1 MGAAASPVTAPVAV
15 ITGTT
20 HGIGAVT
27 ARELARAGLHVV
39 MLVRDLPA
47 GMVQARAIAQAIP
60 GAAPEVIH
68 CDLASLASVAAA
80 ARQVLDAHP
89 VLSLLINNA
98 GRVTLQRQL
107 SVEGYELTF
116 ATNHLGPFLLTEL
129 LRPAMAAGTRVVSV
143 ASCVH
148 AKGKSDF
155 DLVPGATGRYSAQA
169 AYARSKL
176 ANVMHTLAL
185 ARRVG
190 AAGPT
195 VNCLHPGVVAS
206 NLLPRW
212 LQIIKPWITPVTFD
226 NERGARSSL
235 HVALHPDFAFRS
247 GCYVDEYQQV
257 VAPAAL
263 AGDVQQQERLWALS
277 TQWLSPFLPT
287 P

>member
-1 MGAAASPVTAPVAV
+1 MSLQSTGVAAPVAV

-27 ARELARAGLHVV
+27 ARELARAGFTVV
-39 MLVRDLPA
+39 MLVRDIDA
-47 GMVQARAIAQAIP
+47 GHRQARLISSAVA
-60 GAAPEVIH
+60 GACIEVIP
-68 CDLASLASVAAA
+68 CDLSSLASVSEAAA
-80 ARQVLDAHP
+80 QVRQRYAALT
-89 VLSLLINNA
+89 LLINNA
-98 GRVTLQRQL
+98 GRVTLSRQL

-129 LRPAMAAGTRVVSV
+129 LRPAMASGTRIVSV

-148 AKGKSDF
+148 VKGKADF
-155 DLVPGATGRYSAQA
+155 ERVPQAQGPYSAQA

-185 ARRVG
+185 ARRLG
-190 AAGPT
+190 SEGPT
-195 VNCLHPGVVAS
+195 VNCVHPGVVAS

-212 LQIIKPWITPVTFD
+212 LQIVKPWITPVTFD

-235 HVALHPDFAFRS
+235 HVALQADFARRT

-257 VAPAAL
+257 VAPVAL
-263 AGDVQQQERLWALS
+263 ARDIEQQEHLWALS
-277 TQWLSPFLPT
+277 AQWVSAFLPAA
-287 P
+287 

>member
-1 MGAAASPVTAPVAV
+1 MSSVVKPVAAPVAV

-27 ARELARAGLHVV
+27 ARELARAGYQVV
-39 MLVRDLPA
+39 MLVRDLQA
-47 GMVQARAIAQAIP
+47 GQAQAHAIAAAVA
-60 GAAPEVIH
+60 GATPELIL
-68 CDLASLASVAAA
+68 CDLSSLASVAAA
-80 ARQVLDAHP
+80 AQQVLQAHP
-89 VLSLLINNA
+89 KLALLINNA
-98 GRVTLQRQL
+98 GRVTLKRQL
-107 SVEGYELTF
+107 SVDGYELTF
-116 ATNHLGPFLLTEL
+116 ATNHLGPFLLTEC
-129 LRPAMAAGTRVVSV
+129 LRPALPTGARIVSV

-148 AKGKSDF
+148 TKGKADF
-155 DLVPGATGRYSAQA
+155 ERVPGAVGGYSAQA

-185 ARRVG
+185 ARRLG

-235 HVALHPDFAFRS
+235 HVALQPEFAVRS

-257 VAPAAL
+257 VEPSAL
-263 AGDVQQQERLWALS
+263 ARDIDLQEHLWALS
-277 TQWLSPFLPT
+277 AQWVSPVLSKP
-287 P
+287 

>member
-1 MGAAASPVTAPVAV
+1 MSLQSTGVAAPVAV

-27 ARELARAGLHVV
+27 ARELARAGFTVV
-39 MLVRDLPA
+39 MLVRDIDA
-47 GMVQARAIAQAIP
+47 GHRQARLISSAVAGACIAVIP
-60 GAAPEVIH
+60 
-68 CDLASLASVAAA
+68 CDLASLASVSEAAA
-80 ARQVLDAHP
+80 QVRQRYAALT
-89 VLSLLINNA
+89 LLINNA
-98 GRVTLQRQL
+98 GRVTLSRQL

-129 LRPAMAAGTRVVSV
+129 LRPAMASGTRIVSV

-148 AKGKSDF
+148 VKGKADF
-155 DLVPGATGRYSAQA
+155 ERVPQAQGPYSAQA

-185 ARRVG
+185 ARRLG
-190 AAGPT
+190 SEGPT
-195 VNCLHPGVVAS
+195 VNCVHPGVVAS

-212 LQIIKPWITPVTFD
+212 LQIVKPWITPVTFD

-235 HVALHPDFAFRS
+235 HVALQADFARRT

-257 VAPAAL
+257 VAPVAL
-263 AGDVQQQERLWALS
+263 ARDIEQQEHLWALS
-277 TQWLSPFLPT
+277 AQWVSAFLPAA
-287 P
+287 

>member
-1 MGAAASPVTAPVAV
+1 MSLQLTSVTAPVAV

-27 ARELARAGLHVV
+27 ARELARAGFTVV
-39 MLVRDLPA
+39 MLVRDPDA
-47 GMVQARAIAQAIP
+47 GQRQARLLTETVS
-60 GAAPEVIH
+60 GACIEVIA
-68 CDLASLASVAAA
+68 CDLASLASVAQAGAQVRQRHAA
-80 ARQVLDAHP
+80 LT
-89 VLSLLINNA
+89 LLINNA
-98 GRVTLQRQL
+98 GRVTLSRQL
-107 SVEGYELTF
+107 SVDGYELTF

-129 LRPAMAAGTRVVSV
+129 LRPAMASAARIVSV

-148 AKGKSDF
+148 VKGKADF
-155 DLVPGATGRYSAQA
+155 DRVPQALGPYSAQA

-190 AAGPT
+190 SDGPT

-235 HVALHPDFAFRS
+235 HVALHADFATRT

-263 AGDVQQQERLWALS
+263 ARDIEQQERLWALS
-277 TQWLSPFLPT
+277 AQWVRAFLPAV
-287 P
+287 